1 MMAIDIYTRNGKLIV
16 TAKDKDDFVGMI
28 MQIPF
33 HRGKALQITLNE
45 LVNTELKINNCK
57 LEGER

>member
-1 MMAIDIYTRNGKLIV
+1 MMVMDIYTRNGKLIV
-16 TAKDKDDFVGMI
+16 TAKDKDDFVGTI